1 MACTVF
7 VTTTLLGGHTRMP
20 ELKQYSVVCVRQLL
34 HQPEHYNG
42 WRVNQ
47 RAPQVGDKGTIVDIL
62 RAPGIPVN
70 YVVECSSPTPFRNP
84 PTISAMGRT
93 ICTAG
98 FPSAAIA
105 SSCFRSEEHTSE
117 LQSLRHLVCL

>member
-70 YVVECSSPTPFRNP
+70 YVVECSGQDGVAIWLGDFTSEELEAEDGSPNKHLQPTPR
-84 PTISAMGRT
+84 
-93 ICTAG
+93 
-98 FPSAAIA
+98 
-105 SSCFRSEEHTSE
+105 
-117 LQSLRHLVCL
+117 